1 MSEKRERFLAAARRE
16 AVDWPPVGAWIHYG
30 SSWLPPEQTAAAH
43 LAFLR
48 EFDWDYLKVMHDYR
62 LPTGRLDQISDP
74 AQFDALALPDGDY
87 PNYAAQRRVIEIL
100 RAEAPDVPLV
110 ETVFAPLQ
118 SLVRALGAA
127 VVPLFQ
133 ADPDLAHRTLDRV
146 AARLETYVGGLA
158 EQGVDG
164 LFCAVTGL
172 GTDWTGLGVTREQ
185 FVDWVAPYDR
195 RVFAAG
201 AGLVR
206 IVHPHGENLDV
217 GLIDDYEA
225 EVMSW
230 SDRVSLPTIEQ
241 VAASARVPM
250 LGLDELTSAY
260 WTPDQVTADVLR
272 ARRAAGDR
280 LIVAPNCT
288 VHSDMNPAALHALR
302 RAVELPLSG

>member
-1 MSEKRERFLAAARRE
+1 MSKKRERFLAASRGE
-16 AVDWPPVGAWIHYG
+16 AVDRPPVGAWIHYG
-30 SSWLPPEQTAAAH
+30 SAWLSPEATAAAH

-62 LPTGRLDQISDP
+62 FPTGGLDQITDP
-74 AQFDALALPDGDY
+74 AQFDSIGLPGDY
-87 PNYAAQRRVIEIL
+87 PNYAAQRRVIELL
-100 RAEAPDVPLV
+100 RAAAPAVPLV
-110 ETVFAPLQ
+110 ETVFAPVQ

-133 ADPDLAHRTLDRV
+133 ADPELAHRTLDRV
-146 AARLETYVGGLA
+146 ASRLEEYVSGLA

-172 GTDWTGLGVTREQ
+172 GTDWTGLGITPAQ
-185 FVDWVAPYDR
+185 FAEWVAPYDR
-195 RVFAAG
+195 RVFAAA

-217 GLIDDYEA
+217 SLIEDYPA

-230 SDRVSLPTIEQ
+230 SPVVSRPTIEE
-241 VAASARVPM
+241 VAAGPRIPM
-250 LGLDELTSAY
+250 VGLNELGSSY
-260 WTPDQVTADVLR
+260 WTPDQVYEDVRR
-272 ARRAAGDR
+272 ARQAAGDR

-288 VHSDMNPAALHALR
+288 VHTDMNPTALHALR
-302 RAVELPLSG
+302 RSVERPL